1 MGVKYPK
8 EMDNPCDETLPSVFH
23 IFPTITINFFQD
35 FLRKKMIK
43 KGHIFGMEL
52 ILITKCIFV
61 NHEVNLIWF
70 QSLFFLAKNIFF
82 SNKMVSTSLLAV
94 LGLIYCWS
102 GLVSHL
108 FWKYSNT
115 WEEEILCLCKNT
127 FPQLCF
133 AWNDILPAR
142 MLRCFK
148 RVLETNNNDAR
159 ESFFLQKKRY
169 FARLFLPWLPL
180 ICICFGCVQKVKVV
194 PLVVFREW
202 KTFSVK

>member
-1 MGVKYPK
+1 MSTTTSVLQKELQERKRKNTCWLYEPNNAMGTNSRGSFALRLFHLDMILVSKERNGVYGSFVKYPK

-43 KGHIFGMEL
+43 KGHIFRMEL

-108 FWKYSNT
+108 FWKYLNR

-127 FPQLCF
+127 FPQLWTYCCF
-133 AWNDILPAR
+133 
-142 MLRCFK
+142 
-148 RVLETNNNDAR
+148 
-159 ESFFLQKKRY
+159 
-169 FARLFLPWLPL
+169 
-180 ICICFGCVQKVKVV
+180 
-194 PLVVFREW
+194 
-202 KTFSVK
+202 

>member
-1 MGVKYPK
+1 MNQPVQWLEIQAEVSQKDFFIWIWFLFQKKERNGVYGSFVKYPK

-43 KGHIFGMEL
+43 KGYIFGMKL

-133 AWNDILPAR
+133 AWNDTLPAR
-142 MLRCFK
+142 IVRCFN
-148 RVLETNNNDAR
+148 RIWIIQSQE
-159 ESFFLQKKRY
+159 
-169 FARLFLPWLPL
+169 
-180 ICICFGCVQKVKVV
+180 
-194 PLVVFREW
+194 
-202 KTFSVK
+202 